1 MRIDRQATLRGG
13 LGLGPGDVVGIVGAG
28 GKTSLMY
35 RLVRELVAAG
45 VPVVATTTTKIW
57 EPAEGTVPEVV
68 LGNGNDSH
76 IEVLRGVIYSRG
88 MVLTG
93 SREAEGKII
102 GHSPEFVDSI
112 RRARPDW
119 AIVAECDGARGKSLK
134 VPDSHE
140 PPLPSLTSVYIV
152 VVGAD
157 CIGEKVGSEGVYKP
171 ERVALAAGVGEDAV
185 VDDAVI
191 AATILSSDSYLGRR
205 PAGSRMFVLVN
216 KVRPGDVLSAG
227 DTCTPVEDNPVI
239 ALAGRLVSSEAIEGV
254 VLGSV
259 GRMGDEAFAIL
270 SRS

>member
-1 MRIDRQATLRGG
+1 MRIDRQATLCGA

-35 RLVRELVAAG
+35 RLVREFVASG

-57 EPAEGTVPEVV
+57 EPAQGTVPEVV
-68 LGNGNDSH
+68 LGDGNDSH
-76 IEVLRGVIYSRG
+76 IEVLSGFIYSRC

-93 SREAEGKII
+93 SREAGGKII
-102 GHSPEFVDSI
+102 GHSPEFVDTI
-112 RRARPDW
+112 RRAKPSW
-119 AIVAECDGARGKSLK
+119 AVVAECDGARGKSLK

-171 ERVALAAGVGEDAV
+171 ERVALVARVDEDAV

-191 AATILSSDSYLGRR
+191 ADTILSPDSYLGRR
-205 PAGSRMFVLVN
+205 PPRARMFVLVN
-216 KVRPGDVLSAG
+216 KVRPGDVLPAG
-227 DTCTPVEDNPVI
+227 DICTPVEDNPVI
-239 ALAGRLVSSEAIEGV
+239 ALAGRLVSSEAVEGV

-259 GRMGDEAFAIL
+259 GRMGGGGFAIF
-270 SRS
+270 R